1 MKKLLLVLL
10 VVTLASFLFV
20 GCIPTTPAEG
30 EGEGEGEA
38 EICPTISI
46 AGSYYDATTGKTYVK
61 GITSGSYTV
70 TVTYAQPTEGVEIRI
85 VGVDYNEFGGI
96 TDATGG
102 LMLPFYAN
110 ADHTVYTAEIDH
122 DLLNFK
128 DCEIFTIVTTDC
140 YGECTCTSTFTV
152 DKNAPQSRMKVTVPA
167 CICEDCSL
175 TFASDYV
182 IVGTCADTAGCC
194 GDDCSGFASWSIDLY
209 NQDPYDECCTIPCAT
224 PVATCSGS
232 ACPISCATGCL
243 FGSDAAA
250 SVAVSK
256 YYVIIDLADN
266 VGNSKKY
273 WATIVFDSGCNVTEV
288 KQWTAANKAPTG
300 SLTNACIDWTIG
312 GADILV
318 TDATV
323 DYFFL
328 GEATCSS
335 LYVK

>member
-10 VVTLASFLFV
+10 VVALASFLFV
-20 GCIPTTPAEG
+20 GCLPTTPAEG

-38 EICPTISI
+38 EICPTVSI

-61 GITSGSYTV
+61 AKTSGVYTV
-70 TVTYAQPTEGVEIRI
+70 TVVYAQPTEGVTIKYSSATTI
-85 VGVDYNEFGGI
+85 VASAPYYVSAD
-96 TDATGG
+96 G
-102 LMLPFYAN
+102 L
-110 ADHTVYTAEIDH
+110 TYTAEVPYDVAGSCASFMI
-122 DLLNFK
+122 
-128 DCEIFTIVTTDC
+128 TTTDC
-140 YGECTCTSTFTV
+140 YGECTCVQTFTL
-152 DKNAPQSRMKVTVPA
+152 DSNAPQARMKVTVPT
-167 CICEDCSL
+167 CVCEDCSL

-194 GDDCSGFASWSIDLY
+194 GDDCSGFASWSIDVY
-209 NQDPYDECCTIPCAT
+209 NQDPYDACCTIPCAT

-243 FGSDAAA
+243 FGSDAATT
-250 SVAVSK
+250 VAVSK

-273 WATIVFDSGCNVTEV
+273 WATIVFDSGCTVTAVE
-288 KQWTAANKAPTG
+288 QWTTANKAATG
-300 SLTNACIDWTIG
+300 SSTNTCIDWTTG
-312 GADILV
+312 GTAVTV

-328 GEATCSS
+328 GEATCSTT
-335 LYVK
+335 YVK